1 MKKTACSDRRADRLR
16 RRSCNKNDGFPEPA
30 GAAGSCGDAGSCRF
44 GDAGGGGMGAGFRSG
59 RRIWRPAPLSG
70 PRYPTAAVLSLFG
83 TASSHRTLIF
93 S

>member
-30 GAAGSCGDAGSCRF
+30 GAAGSCGDAG
-44 GDAGGGGMGAGFRSG
+44 GGGMGAGSRSG
-59 RRIWRPAPLSG
+59 RRIWCPAPLSG